1 MENCYLPKIKEKET
15 FIKKN
20 LYDDLRLEALFLMIL
35 RIGIAPILVWFL
47 RNQIYKIMRKKS
59 EEQLSGYSYFVKL
72 WLFI

>member
-1 MENCYLPKIKEKET
+1 MET

-35 RIGIAPILVWFL
+35 RIGIAPILVLFL
-47 RNQIYKIMRKKS
+47 RNQIYKIMRKKP